1 MKKILNTKGS
11 ATYIETTIFV
21 LVTAMFIA
29 FSINLFSIISAKQQ
43 LDMCADQLTRQIQLT
58 GEVSPETDALFDSLT
73 SGIKSADNISY
84 SVDTSYFSGK
94 KIQLSTPFK
103 VKVTAKAYLG
113 GFGAIH
119 LFPIELV
126 SSGAGISEEYWK

>member
-1 MKKILNTKGS
+1 MKKLLNKKGS

-21 LVTAMFIA
+21 LVAAMFIA
-29 FSINLFSIISAKQQ
+29 FAINLFSIISAKQQ

-58 GEVSPETDALFDSLT
+58 GEVSSETDALFDSLT
-73 SGIKSADNISY
+73 AGIKIADNVSY

-94 KIQLSTPFK
+94 KIQLGTPFK
-103 VKVTAKAYLG
+103 VKVTAKAYLD

-119 LFPIELV
+119 LFPVELV

>member
-1 MKKILNTKGS
+1 MKTLNKKGS

-21 LVTAMFIA
+21 LVAALFIA

-58 GEVSPETDALFDSLT
+58 GEVSSETVALFDSLT
-73 SGIKSADNISY
+73 AGIKIADNVSY

-94 KIQLSTPFK
+94 KIQLGIPFK

-113 GFGAIH
+113 GFGPLH

-126 SSGAGISEEYWK
+126 

>member
-1 MKKILNTKGS
+1 MRKILNTKGS
-11 ATYIETTIFV
+11 ATYIEMTIFV
-21 LVTAMFIA
+21 LVAALFIA
-29 FSINLFSIISAKQQ
+29 FSINL
-43 LDMCADQLTRQIQLT
+43 
-58 GEVSPETDALFDSLT
+58 
-73 SGIKSADNISY
+73 SY

-94 KIQLSTPFK
+94 KIQLGTPFK

-119 LFPIELV
+119 LFPVELV

>member
-1 MKKILNTKGS
+1 MKTLNKKGS

-21 LVTAMFIA
+21 LVAAMFIA
-29 FSINLFSIISAKQQ
+29 FAINLFSIISAKQQ

-58 GEVSPETDALFDSLT
+58 GEVSSETDALFDSLS
-73 SGIKSADNISY
+73 SGIKSVENVSY
-84 SVDTSYFSGK
+84 SVDTTYHSGK
-94 KIQLSTPFK
+94 KIQLGTPFK
-103 VKVTAKAYLG
+103 VKVTAKAHFG
-113 GFGAIH
+113 GFGSIH

>member
-1 MKKILNTKGS
+1 MKMLNKKGS

-21 LVTAMFIA
+21 LVAAMFIA

-58 GEVSPETDALFDSLT
+58 GEVSPETDALFDSLVG
-73 SGIKSADNISY
+73 GIKSADNISY

-94 KIQLSTPFK
+94 KIQLGTPFK
-103 VKVTAKAYLG
+103 VKVTAYLG

-126 SSGAGISEEYWK
+126 SSGTGISEEYWK

>member
-1 MKKILNTKGS
+1 MRKILNTKGS

-21 LVTAMFIA
+21 IVAAMFIA

-58 GEVSPETDALFDSLT
+58 GEVSPETDAHFDSLI
-73 SGIKSADNISY
+73 SGIKSAANISY

-94 KIQLSTPFK
+94 KIQLGTPFK
-103 VKVTAKAYLG
+103 VEVTGKAYLG
-113 GFGAIH
+113 GFGSIQ